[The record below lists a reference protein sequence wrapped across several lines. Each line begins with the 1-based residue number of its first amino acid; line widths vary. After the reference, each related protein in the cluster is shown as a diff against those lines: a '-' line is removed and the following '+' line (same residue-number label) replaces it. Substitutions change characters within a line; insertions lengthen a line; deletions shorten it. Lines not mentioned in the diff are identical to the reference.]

1 MYLYYSAVSSPP
13 KKPEIIRIIL
23 FRTDKMLIKFGGLI
37 PESAQDA
44 TSKPL

>member
-1 MYLYYSAVSSPP
+1 
-13 KKPEIIRIIL
+13 
-23 FRTDKMLIKFGGLI
+23 MLIKFGGLI